1 MLPPAKFIT
10 LSIAAAVILSG
21 CGGSADNGSTAP
33 TTIDPLPTGPSV
45 SAPEVTSGAFAGAQ
59 VLSGMFQSQLLDF
72 PMVTK
77 FEGDGAGGF
86 DITYRIDGT
95 DQTIRFAESDYGAN
109 PEEDFD
115 SYYKQL
121 GNWIYTVESETSRE
135 PPLGDSEFDHFDIY
149 FAEVFESSDDASII
163 LDVSVGYFVHGTPT
177 RTLPA
182 GTAEY
187 SGRFRAKLIAPVSLP
202 PTTPSSGWLRSSN
215 LTLTL
220 DFTDNTVNGAIDGIE
235 TRLRGQRSYEPV
247 AGRFTIDGMIAE
259 SASGSGL
266 RADMTGTEDL
276 ATWDVD
282 MEGRVFGPQ
291 AAEVGGVL
299 TGTNSA
305 DDHRLIGYFGAATQ

>member
-1 MLPPAKFIT
+1 M
-10 LSIAAAVILSG
+10 
-21 CGGSADNGSTAP
+21 
-33 TTIDPLPTGPSV
+33 
-45 SAPEVTSGAFAGAQ
+45 
-59 VLSGMFQSQLLDF
+59 
-72 PMVTK
+72 
-77 FEGDGAGGF
+77 
-86 DITYRIDGT
+86 
-95 DQTIRFAESDYGAN
+95 
-109 PEEDFD
+109 
-115 SYYKQL
+115 
-121 GNWIYTVESETSRE
+121 
-135 PPLGDSEFDHFDIY
+135 IY
-149 FAEVFESSDDASII
+149 FTEAVETGDDASI
-163 LDVSVGYFVHGTPT
+163 LGATVGYFIHGTST
-177 RTLPA
+177 QTLPA

-247 AGRFTIDGMIAE
+247 AGRFTIGGTIAE
-259 SASGSGL
+259 SASDPGL

-282 MEGRVFGPQ
+282 MEGRVFGPR

>member
-1 MLPPAKFIT
+1 
-10 LSIAAAVILSG
+10 
-21 CGGSADNGSTAP
+21 
-33 TTIDPLPTGPSV
+33 
-45 SAPEVTSGAFAGAQ
+45 
-59 VLSGMFQSQLLDF
+59 MFQTQLLDF
-72 PMVTK
+72 PTVTK

-95 DQTIRFAESDYGAN
+95 DRTIRFAESEYGAN
-109 PEEDFD
+109 PEDDFD
-115 SYYKQL
+115 AYYKQL
-121 GNWIYTVESETSRE
+121 GNWTYTVESETPTGS
-135 PPLGDSEFDHFDIY
+135 PLGGLEFDHFDIY
-149 FAEVFESSDDASII
+149 FTEAFEAGDDASI
-163 LDVSVGYFVHGTPT
+163 LNATVGYFVHGTPT
-177 RTLPA
+177 QTLPA

-187 SGRFRAKLIAPVSLP
+187 SGRFRAKLLAPVSQP

-220 DFTDNTVNGAIDGIE
+220 DFTDSTVSGAINGIE
-235 TRLRGQRSYEPV
+235 TRLRGQTSYEPV
-247 AGRFTIDGMIAE
+247 AGRFTIDGAIAE
-259 SASGSGL
+259 SASGPGL

-291 AAEVGGVL
+291 AAEVGGVV